1 MQFDKNEP
9 IQCEKISHKTVQQ
22 QTKRPTMTLV
32 VQTMQIFCGST
43 YHDLGHSEE
52 HWEERGKSVVAVL
65 DVRLAL

>member
-9 IQCEKISHKTVQQ
+9 IQCAKKSNKTVQQ

-32 VQTMQIFCGST
+32 VQTMQSCGST

-52 HWEERGKSVVAVL
+52 H
-65 DVRLAL
+65 